1 MKMPFCRSDA
11 IPSKFI
17 PDMYRALESAMLHV
31 KVNMREQHNKD
42 TVLNLLKS
50 EIDELKALVNN

>member
-1 MKMPFCRSDA
+1 
-11 IPSKFI
+11 
-17 PDMYRALESAMLHV
+17 LESAMLHV